1 LREVLRLTPE
11 NKDAADLLEE
21 VEHDLVGIESGKV

>member
-1 LREVLRLTPE
+1 LALDPE

-21 VEHDLVGIESGKV
+21 VERGLAEKKCKGATIG